1 MDYGNTSK
9 QLGVEDIVIMV
20 EPGENFSIE
29 GASNTYYVE
38 SMGAEGN
45 GKQNLKLR
53 ALPSAKTGANS
64 IEVTFKYEYV
74 DGDKRSQASL
84 TQKLSVPIYQPDR
97 FQISNP
103 EIPTD
108 VRVGEETTLSLAYVN
123 KGKSDISNV
132 EVHLEGDVETITKH
146 QNLGNLEP

>member
-9 QLGVEDIVIMV
+9 QLGVENIVIMV

-45 GKQNLKLR
+45 GKQSLKLR

-97 FQISNP
+97 SKLVIQKSQQMLGLVKKP
-103 EIPTD
+103 P
-108 VRVGEETTLSLAYVN
+108 LA
-123 KGKSDISNV
+123 
-132 EVHLEGDVETITKH
+132 L
-146 QNLGNLEP
+146 LM